1 MASESSSQ
9 QAFHITSLDGM
20 RAVAILIVF
29 LSHAGLSHVV
39 PGLFGVTVF
48 FILSGYL
55 ITTLLR
61 MECERTGGV
70 DMGRFFLRR
79 ALRIL
84 PPFYLVLGVIALL
97 HGRDWQ
103 ALTAQA
109 FFAANVWEI
118 SGGVQPPGTE
128 VFWSL
133 AVEEHFYLVFPFF
146 YLGLRRWLPER
157 RHQFVALMAL
167 CAAVLAWRM
176 FLVHGLH
183 AIDLHN
189 GSAHHPRTCHGT
201 DTRLDGLLFGCA
213 LAVWGNPA
221 LDGTRL
227 GRGAWLWLVLPV
239 CIAALLASFVMRD
252 PAFRETW
259 RYTVQGLALMPVF
272 IAVIRHAD
280 AWAFRFLNWPLVR
293 RLGVLSYV
301 FYLTHSLV
309 IALVKES
316 AVFDGSRVGQGV
328 LALFLTLILS
338 WLAHVAIERPCAHLR
353 KCLMVN
359 GERGKPKYSFKH
371 ASFSGNLLTGVAKNE
386 NTPERTFTPTSALP
400 IRSS

>member
-1 MASESSSQ
+1 MASNSSPRE
-9 QAFHITSLDGM
+9 AFHITSLDGM
-20 RAVAILIVF
+20 RAVAIMIVF
-29 LSHAGLSHVV
+29 LSHAGLSHIV

-48 FILSGYL
+48 FFLSGYL

-70 DMGRFFLRR
+70 DMGQFFLRR

-84 PPFYLVLGVIALL
+84 PPFYLVLGAIALL

-103 ALTAQA
+103 ALTAQT

-128 VFWSL
+128 VLWSL
-133 AVEEHFYLVFPFF
+133 AVEEHFYLLFPFF
-146 YLGLRRWLPER
+146 YLLLRQRLPER
-157 RHQFVALMAL
+157 RHQFMALMTL

-176 FLVHGLH
+176 FLVHELH

-221 LDGTRL
+221 LDQTRI
-227 GRGAWLWLVLPV
+227 GRKAWLWLILPLCV
-239 CIAALLASFVMRD
+239 AALLVSFVLRD
-252 PAFRETW
+252 VAFRETW
-259 RYTVQGLALMPVF
+259 PYTVQGLALMPVF
-272 IAVIRHAD
+272 IAVIRYAD
-280 AWAFRFLNWPLVR
+280 TWAFRFLNWPLVR
-293 RLGVLSYV
+293 RLGVLSYS

-309 IALVKES
+309 IALIKEHLLF
-316 AVFDGSRVGQGV
+316 AESRVAQGAV
-328 LALFLTLILS
+328 ALGATLILS
-338 WLAHVAIERPCAHLR
+338 WLMHACIERPCAHLR
-353 KCLMVN
+353 KRLGSHGN
-359 GERGKPKYSFKH
+359 GAERPKSRFKF
-371 ASFSGNLLTGVAKNE
+371 ASLTENELAVVANVK
-386 NTPERTFTPTSALP
+386 NTPERTS
-400 IRSS
+400 